1 MTRVVIGMEANQVA
15 MQQTSQKFSSNGQD
29 SVDFTTGKW
38 CVKEK
43 SNPNIL
49 LSQETKLLLKQF
61 RKKHEMII
69 MHPDQV
75 ALLGF
80 LSDGLGE

>member
-1 MTRVVIGMEANQVA
+1 
-15 MQQTSQKFSSNGQD
+15 MQQTSQKFGSNGQD
-29 SVDFTTGKW
+29 SVDFTAGEW
-38 CVKEK
+38 CVEEK

-49 LSQETKLLLKQF
+49 LSQEIKLLLEQF

-69 MHPDQV
+69 VHPDQV
-75 ALLGF
+75 TLLGF